1 MSELIRFFAVTVLGV
16 ILDLAVAFA
25 LHQWAGVP
33 LWLAAAT
40 GWRSTIHNG
49 VGKISCTS
57 CFSIMAESISRDCP
71 IVR

>member
-1 MSELIRFFAVTVLGV
+1 LLPAGTFDRGAISRSISALS
-16 ILDLAVAFA
+16 FA
-25 LHQWAGVP
+25 LRV
-33 LWLAAAT
+33 AAAA

-57 CFSIMAESISRDCP
+57 CFSIMAESISRDCR